1 MEILKNILLGW
12 LLIYDILVI
21 LVKPIRKELVN
32 FLINMDK

>member
-32 FLINMDK
+32 FLNNMDK